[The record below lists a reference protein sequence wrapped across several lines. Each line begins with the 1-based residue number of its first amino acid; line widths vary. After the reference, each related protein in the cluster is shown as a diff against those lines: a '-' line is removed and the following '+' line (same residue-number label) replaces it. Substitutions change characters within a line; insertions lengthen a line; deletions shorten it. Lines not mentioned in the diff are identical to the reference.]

1 MGHEGRGF
9 TRGRGL
15 APAKRPPHGPGAR
28 LAGGAAAL
36 PKPRR
41 CTGAPSPSAWPHWLP
56 HCPHPRLPRSS
67 WLWPSGP
74 RPSLCPRRHAFP
86 HPALSRPGLLS
97 SGPSESGSDPSPTPG
112 RGQQRPQH
120 IAAWSGHLICSSDG
134 QAGRELRRGCD
145 GPTPVLTAEHSVPN
159 AGPWGCCTTSGD
171 SGCDGAAPSNHT
183 AWVPS
188 ASGSRRAST
197 GRQPCLRASLGG
209 VTGREGRALI

>member
-1 MGHEGRGF
+1 MRGGASCGGGASHPPSVLHMAPERGWQVALRRF
-9 TRGRGL
+9 PSCAGARGRR
-15 APAKRPPHGPGAR
+15 PA
-28 LAGGAAAL
+28 
-36 PKPRR
+36 
-41 CTGAPSPSAWPHWLP
+41 AWPHWLP
-56 HCPHPRLPRSS
+56 HSPHPRLPRSS

-112 RGQQRPQH
+112 RGQRRPQH

-145 GPTPVLTAEHSVPN
+145 GPTPVLTAEHSVPD
-159 AGPWGCCTTSGD
+159 AGPWGCCPTSGD

-197 GRQPCLRASLGG
+197 GRQPCLRDSLGG